1 MKKLRK
7 DNGGYALVYVL
18 IVVLVLCAVAVS
30 VCTAA
35 LKNYQAQ
42 ERSIRQTQQL
52 YQAEGE
58 IEKFVALAEAV
69 SNVSSRLT
77 VSGTYV
83 SEDAATEDAA
93 TENAV
98 KNKAKDA
105 AKKKYEEYL
114 ADLVTDLVSSLAS
127 GYTLTLDTSDSDR
140 ESYKFTLTYKN
151 DTVCIKTEIS
161 MALIY
166 DVEMTK
172 QTLSDGTTKVTYTA
186 KVSKAT
192 HSYNT
197 YTITHLTAKG
207 E

>member
-1 MKKLRK
+1 MKKLWK
-7 DNGGYALVYVL
+7 GNGGYALVYVL

-42 ERSIRQTQQL
+42 ERSIRQTRQL

-83 SEDAATEDAA
+83 SENAATEDAA

-98 KNKAKDA
+98 KNKAKDE
-105 AKKKYEEYL
+105 AKTKYEEYL

-127 GYTLTLDTSDSDR
+127 GYALTLDTSHSDR
-140 ESYKFTLTYKN
+140 ESCKFTLTYKN
-151 DTVCIKTEIS
+151 DTVCIETEIS

-166 DVEMTK
+166 DVE
-172 QTLSDGTTKVTYTA
+172 TTKTEKVITYTA

-192 HSYNT
+192 HNYIT
-197 YTITHLTAKG
+197 YTITHLTAEKG
-207 E
+207 GTSE